1 MDEVIFQNK
10 HQIYMGLL
18 FVVFLGFFLL
28 FRFNQM
34 RFSKGCFVSRIFY
47 FFPVFLIDFLKKSG
61 VFTEE

>member
-34 RFSKGCFVSRIFY
+34 RFSKGCLCKQNFLLFSC
-47 FFPVFLIDFLKKSG
+47 FFN
-61 VFTEE
+61 